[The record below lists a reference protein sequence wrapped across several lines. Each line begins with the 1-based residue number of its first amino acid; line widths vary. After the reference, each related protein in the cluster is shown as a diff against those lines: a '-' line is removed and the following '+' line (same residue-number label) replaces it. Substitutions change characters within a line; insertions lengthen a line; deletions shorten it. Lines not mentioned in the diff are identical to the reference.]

1 VRVSAKSD
9 QPRVQLLR
17 RYYELWQA
25 GEYVEAATLLFDPEV
40 VLVQPPE
47 LPGGGGV
54 YRGARGLRRALD
66 EWLDAS
72 DYIHAEAER
81 FALGDDVVVATV
93 RLRSRGRHTGIE
105 LDRRIGHLFRFR
117 GERAVR
123 WEVYWS
129 PDEALRAAGL
139 SG

>member
-1 VRVSAKSD
+1 MAAPAD
-9 QPRVQLLR
+9 QPRLELLR
-17 RYYELWQA
+17 SFYELWSA
-25 GEYVEAATLLFDPEV
+25 GDYVEAATLLFDPDV

-47 LPGGGGV
+47 LPGGGGT
-54 YRGARGLRRALD
+54 YRRYEGLRRALD
-66 EWLDAS
+66 EWLEAS

-81 FALGDDVVVATV
+81 FALGEDTVVATV
-93 RLRSRGRHTGIE
+93 RLRSRGRHTGME

-129 PDEALRAAGL
+129 PDEALEAAGL

>member
-1 VRVSAKSD
+1 
-9 QPRVQLLR
+9 
-17 RYYELWQA
+17 
-25 GEYVEAATLLFDPEV
+25 

-47 LPGGGGV
+47 LPGGGGI
-54 YRGARGLRRALD
+54 YRGFEGLRQALD

-72 DYIHAEAER
+72 DYIPAEAER
-81 FALGDDVVVATV
+81 LAPGEDVVVVTV
-93 RLRSRGRHTGIE
+93 RLRSRRRHTGME

-129 PDEALRAAGL
+129 PGEALRAAGL
-139 SG
+139 DEQGERGESRRPAGALSGRRLAPRGSRGRYRGPRPCP

>member
-1 VRVSAKSD
+1 MSPQSD
-9 QPRVQLLR
+9 QSRVERLR
-17 RYYELWQA
+17 RFYELWQA
-25 GEYVEAATLLFDPEV
+25 DDYVGAATLFFDPEV

-54 YRGARGLRRALD
+54 YRGFEGLQRALD

-81 FALGDDVVVATV
+81 LALGDDVVVATV
-93 RLRSRGRHTGIE
+93 RLRSRGRHTGME

-117 GERAVR
+117 GERALR

>member
-1 VRVSAKSD
+1 VRVSAESD

-17 RYYELWQA
+17 RFYELWQA

-54 YRGARGLRRALD
+54 YRGVDGLRRALD

-81 FALGDDVVVATV
+81 FALGDEVVVATV

-105 LDRRIGHLFRFR
+105 LDRRIGHIFRFR

>member
-1 VRVSAKSD
+1 MHAD
-9 QPRVQLLR
+9 QPRVELLR
-17 RYYELWQA
+17 SFYELWSA
-25 GEYVEAATLLFDPEV
+25 GDYVEAATLLFDPEV
-40 VLVQPPE
+40 ELVQPPE
-47 LPGGGGV
+47 LPGGGGT
-54 YRGARGLRRALD
+54 YHGYEGLQRALN
-66 EWLDAS
+66 EWLEAS
-72 DYIHAEAER
+72 EYIHAEAER

-93 RLRSRGRHTGIE
+93 RLRSRGRHTGME

-129 PDEALRAAGL
+129 PDEALRAAGP

>member
-1 VRVSAKSD
+1 VSPQSD
-9 QPRVQLLR
+9 QSRVERLR
-17 RYYELWQA
+17 RFYELWQT
-25 GEYVEAATLLFDPEV
+25 GDYVGAATLFFDPEV

-54 YRGARGLRRALD
+54 YRGFEGLQRALD

-81 FALGDDVVVATV
+81 LALGDDVVVATV
-93 RLRSRGRHTGIE
+93 RLRSRGRHTGME

-117 GERAVR
+117 GERALR

>member
-1 VRVSAKSD
+1 MSPESD
-9 QPRVQLLR
+9 QPRVERLR
-17 RYYELWQA
+17 RFYELWQA
-25 GEYVEAATLLFDPEV
+25 GDYVGAATILFHPEV

-54 YRGARGLRRALD
+54 YRGFEGLQRALG
-66 EWLDAS
+66 EWLDAW
-72 DYIHAEAER
+72 DYIHAEAE
-81 FALGDDVVVATV
+81 LLTPGEDTVVATV
-93 RLRSRGRHTGIE
+93 RLRSRGRHTGME

-129 PDEALRAAGL
+129 PDDALEAAGL
-139 SG
+139 SE

>member
-1 VRVSAKSD
+1 VSPQSD
-9 QPRVQLLR
+9 QSRVERLR
-17 RYYELWQA
+17 RFYELWQA
-25 GEYVEAATLLFDPEV
+25 GDYVGAATLLFDPEV

-47 LPGGGGV
+47 LPGGGGI
-54 YRGARGLRRALD
+54 YRGFEGLQRALD

-81 FALGDDVVVATV
+81 LAPGKDVVVATV
-93 RLRSRGRHTGIE
+93 RLRSRGRHTGME

-129 PDEALRAAGL
+129 PDEARRAAGL
-139 SG
+139 SS

>member
-1 VRVSAKSD
+1 VSPQSD
-9 QPRVQLLR
+9 QSRVERLR
-17 RYYELWQA
+17 RFYELWQA
-25 GEYVEAATLLFDPEV
+25 GDYVGAATLFFDPEV

-47 LPGGGGV
+47 LPGGGGI
-54 YRGARGLRRALD
+54 YRGFEGLQRALD

-93 RLRSRGRHTGIE
+93 RLRSRGRHTGME

-129 PDEALRAAGL
+129 PDEARRAAGL